1 MAQVQKFLFEKTF
14 DADCRDTATAKEKM
28 PPPRFSEKDLAE
40 ARSEGFAAGQA
51 AGSEEARRA
60 TDHAAAEALSALAG
74 HFETAAAQLA
84 EANDKRVRRAIEIA
98 VLVLRKM
105 FPELSRRN
113 ALIETEALIGQ
124 CLAQLPDE
132 PRVVIRVADALLDPL
147 NEQIAALAEKAGFEG
162 KMVLLAEES
171 LSASDVRVEWADGGA
186 ERDTECLWAEIEQV
200 LERALDSAPSDSA
213 PRNEVPATETSTPAT
228 ETVAPGDAKDA
239 ELASAV
245 PT

>member
-1 MAQVQKFLFEKTF
+1 MARVQKFLFETTF
-14 DADCRDTATAKEKM
+14 DADCRDAAAAREKM
-28 PPPRFSEKDLAE
+28 PPPRFSEEDLAK

-51 AGSEEARRA
+51 AGGEEARRA
-60 TDHAAAEALSALAG
+60 TDHAAAEALAALAG
-74 HFETAAAQLA
+74 HFEAAAAQLA
-84 EANDKRVRRAIEIA
+84 EANDNRVRRAIEIA
-98 VLVLRKM
+98 VVVLRKV

-132 PRVVIRVADALLDPL
+132 PRVVIRVTDALLDPL

-162 KMVLLAEES
+162 KIVLLAEES

-186 ERDTECLWAEIEQV
+186 ERDTDCLWAEIEQV
-200 LERALDSAPSDSA
+200 LERALGTAPSDPA
-213 PRNEVPATETSTPAT
+213 PRNEVPAAEASAPAT
-228 ETVAPGDAKDA
+228 ESVPPEDARDA
-239 ELASAV
+239 DLASAV